1 MNNFRKTISWVIVFS
16 IAMGFLESA
25 VVVYLRELYYSDGF
39 QFPLRTI
46 PVNIARVEF
55 FRELA
60 TIFMLVGV
68 GVIAGKTKLERF
80 AYFVFSFAIWDL
92 FYYVFLF
99 VCLDWPE
106 SLATWDILFLIPL
119 PWVGPVWAPCLLC
132 LLMIFGSVC
141 IIYRIQKGNEVFI
154 NKSQWFLMISGAVIC
169 ITAFMWDYYEYVSGT
184 VNYWSFLSTRQ
195 LFEEL
200 GSYMPKEFN
209 YPLFLTGFLSMSL
222 SVLLFILKSKTY
234 EKQS

>member
-1 MNNFRKTISWVIVFS
+1 MNNLIKTITWVTIFS

-25 VVVYLRELYYSDGF
+25 VVVYLRELYYADGF
-39 QFPLRTI
+39 QFPLKII
-46 PVNIARVEF
+46 PAGIARVEF

-80 AYFVFSFAIWDL
+80 AYFVFSFAVWDL

-99 VCLDWPE
+99 VCLGWPK
-106 SLATWDILFLIPL
+106 SLKTWDILFLIPL

-132 LLMIFGSVC
+132 LLMILGSVY
-141 IIYRIQKGNEVFI
+141 IIYRISEQKDVLISGA
-154 NKSQWFLMISGAVIC
+154 QWFLMIAGAAIC
-169 ITAFMWDYYEYVSGT
+169 IAAFMWDYYAYVSGPA
-184 VNYWSFLSTRQ
+184 NYWSLLSARN

-200 GSYMPKEFN
+200 GSYVPKEFN
-209 YPLFLTGFLSMSL
+209 YPLFLTGFLSMCL
-222 SVLLFILKSKTY
+222 SVFLFILKSKPY